1 MRNTTVA
8 EASRRWCSLPAL
20 MAGGFLSWGSVH
32 ALSLD
37 GFPGAIAAC
46 VNDASCTVDP
56 DAAHDNGVM
65 SAFHYAANGQEGYL
79 LRYALHPTSVLH
91 EHALWYDIDADT
103 GEVTG
108 LHEVLRDEPLS
119 GTLWMKVAAAYPL
132 AGALH
137 DVTLYLDRAHPDA
150 EPLPRWGSDELYPY
164 ALEFSLTTDAMLAGS
179 AGRVMEL
186 DAGPSGGD
194 LGAAQPLLPCL
205 ADGCGVRQR
214 LNLVFL
220 DYRTVGD
227 ELELGFSDADRR
239 ALLYL
244 EASHH
249 EGDGYT
255 AGPGESLR
263 AFNVQL
269 PLPAAG
275 WLFGSVL
282 GLIGLVRRKAWF
294 AATRLEK

>member
-1 MRNTTVA
+1 MSIGRNTTVA
-8 EASRRWCSLPAL
+8 GASRRWCHLSAL
-20 MAGGFLSWGSVH
+20 AALGFLSWGSVH

-46 VNDASCTVDP
+46 VSDASCTVDP

-65 SAFHYAANGQEGYL
+65 SAFHYTANGQEGYL

-91 EHALWYDIDADT
+91 EHASWHDIDPDT

-108 LHEVLRDEPLS
+108 VHEVLRDEPLS

-132 AGALH
+132 GGVLH
-137 DVTLYLDRAHPDA
+137 DVTLYLDRVQPDA

-164 ALEFSLTTDAMLAGS
+164 VLGFSLTTDAMLAGT

-186 DAGPSGGD
+186 DDGPSGGD
-194 LGAAQPLLPCL
+194 LTAAQPLLPCL

-227 ELELGFSDADRR
+227 ELQLGFSDADRR

-244 EASHH
+244 EESHH
-249 EGDGYT
+249 GGDGYAT
-255 AGPGESLR
+255 GPGESLR

-269 PLPAAG
+269 PLPAGG
-275 WLFGSVL
+275 WLFLTAFAGVAL
-282 GLIGLVRRKAWF
+282 RR
-294 AATRLEK
+294 RRRR